1 MSATAVGGPQRIPRP
16 EGARLGP
23 PSGWSHLRRITL
35 DDAVAAVAARTPPQG
50 DAPGAGVEAG
60 DSHLEAAPMEA
71 AHVEEAPMEA
81 AAVLCALFAEGDQAE
96 VVLTRRSTKLRSH
109 TGEVS
114 FPGGRME
121 RGESPLDA
129 ARREAQEEVGL
140 DPATVTPVGRLS
152 PLTTSISPAPII
164 PIVATLPGRP
174 LLVPNP
180 DEVDRA
186 FTVPLVA
193 LVPPE
198 VHHSELW
205 SWTDGVER
213 RIDFFDLDGDT
224 VWGATARML
233 RELLDWVALDRATGA
248 DDRL

>member
-1 MSATAVGGPQRIPRP
+1 VSSTAVGGPQRIPRP
-16 EGARLGP
+16 ENARLGP
-23 PSGWSHLRRITL
+23 PSGWSHLLRITL
-35 DDAVAAVAARTPPQG
+35 DDVVAAVAARTPPQG
-50 DAPGAGVEAG
+50 DASGAGG
-60 DSHLEAAPMEA
+60 GHLEAAHGEA
-71 AHVEEAPMEA
+71 APLEA

-129 ARREAQEEVGL
+129 ARREAHEEVGL

-152 PLTTSISPAPII
+152 PLTTSINPAPII

-180 DEVDRA
+180 DEVDRV

-198 VHHSELW
+198 VHHCELW

-233 RELLDWVALDRATGA
+233 RELLDWVALDRATERATGE
-248 DDRL
+248 DDRP

>member
-1 MSATAVGGPQRIPRP
+1 
-16 EGARLGP
+16 
-23 PSGWSHLRRITL
+23 
-35 DDAVAAVAARTPPQG
+35 VAAVAARTPPQR
-50 DAPGAGVEAG
+50 DAVSDAGAGPGAG
-60 DSHLEAAPMEA
+60 HL
-71 AHVEEAPMEA
+71 EA
-81 AAVLCALFAEGDQAE
+81 AAVLCALFTEGDQAE

-129 ARREAQEEVGL
+129 ARREAHEEVGL

-152 PLTTSISPAPII
+152 SLTTSISPAPII

-174 LLVPNP
+174 VLHPNP

-205 SWTDGVER
+205 GWTDGAER
-213 RIDFFDLDGDT
+213 RIDFFDLEGDT

-233 RELLDWVALDRATGA
+233 SELLDWVALDATGA
-248 DDRL
+248 GDRP